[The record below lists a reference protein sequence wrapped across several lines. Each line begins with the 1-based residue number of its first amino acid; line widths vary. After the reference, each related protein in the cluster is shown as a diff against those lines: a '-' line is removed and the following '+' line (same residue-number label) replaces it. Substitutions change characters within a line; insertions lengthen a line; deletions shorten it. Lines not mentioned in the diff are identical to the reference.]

1 MGTPEIPL
9 ADLFQY
15 DEIYWVPVDRG
26 SNEIQLMS
34 PTQTIDSSNQA
45 QDSSS
50 LPKENMSGREA
61 ANIPET
67 IENSFDSEPSLDG
80 ESSRSNVSI
89 STPWVIIGHIS
100 ELEKAR
106 LTLIFSAPPMLLS
119 AKDWSI
125 YEPKDDEEPILSEFV
140 KKAGANKF
148 IFLGQQPAVWQS
160 DFHVTEL
167 VHLEGKSVYFFPRL
181 ISTLTDTEKSLKL
194 VFWNALKS
202 MI

>member
-1 MGTPEIPL
+1 MKAEENQLP
-9 ADLFQY
+9 DLFQY
-15 DEIYWVPVDRG
+15 DEIYWVPADRG
-26 SNEIQLMS
+26 LNEIQLVS
-34 PTQTIDSSNQA
+34 STQTIDSNQV

-50 LPKENMSGREA
+50 LSKENEARRVA
-61 ANIPET
+61 ANLPES
-67 IENSFDSEPSLDG
+67 IENSFESEPSLDG
-80 ESSRSNVSI
+80 ESSKSNISI
-89 STPWVIIGHIS
+89 STPWVVIGHIS

-125 YEPKDDEEPILSEFV
+125 YEPKDDEPILSEFV

-167 VHLEGKSVYFFPRL
+167 VPLEGKSVYFFPRL

-194 VFWNALKS
+194 VFWNAMKS

>member
-1 MGTPEIPL
+1 MKAEESHL

-15 DEIYWVPVDRG
+15 DEIYWVPADRG

-34 PTQTIDSSNQA
+34 SPQTIDSNQVPVT
-45 QDSSS
+45 SSS
-50 LPKENMSGREA
+50 PKENLAGRVA
-61 ANIPET
+61 TNQPAS
-67 IENSFDSEPSLDG
+67 IENSFESEPSLDG
-80 ESSRSNVSI
+80 ESSQSNISI
-89 STPWVIIGHIS
+89 STPWVIVGNIS
-100 ELEKAR
+100 ELEKSR

-125 YEPKDDEEPILSEFV
+125 YEPKDDEPILSEFV
-140 KKAGANKF
+140 KNAGANKF

-167 VHLEGKSVYFFPRL
+167 VSLEGKSVYFFPRL

>member
-1 MGTPEIPL
+1 MRAEESHL

-15 DEIYWVPVDRG
+15 DEIYWVPADRG

-34 PTQTIDSSNQA
+34 SPQTIDSNQVPVT
-45 QDSSS
+45 SSS
-50 LPKENMSGREA
+50 PKENVAGRAA
-61 ANIPET
+61 ANLPET
-67 IENSFDSEPSLDG
+67 IENSFESVPSLDG
-80 ESSRSNVSI
+80 ESTKINVSI

-100 ELEKAR
+100 ELEKSR

-125 YEPKDDEEPILSEFV
+125 YEPKDDEPILSEFV
-140 KKAGANKF
+140 KNAGANKF

-167 VHLEGKSVYFFPRL
+167 VSLEGKSVYFFPRL

>member
-1 MGTPEIPL
+1 MKAEENHL

-15 DEIYWVPVDRG
+15 DEIYWVPADRE
-26 SNEIQLMS
+26 SNEIQLVS
-34 PTQTIDSSNQA
+34 STQTIDSSNQV
-45 QDSSS
+45 QDNSSS
-50 LPKENMSGREA
+50 PKENVAGRAA
-61 ANIPET
+61 ANLPET
-67 IENSFDSEPSLDG
+67 IEHSFESVPSLDG
-80 ESSRSNVSI
+80 ESTKKNNPI

-125 YEPKDDEEPILSEFV
+125 YEPKDDEPILSEFV
-140 KKAGANKF
+140 KTAGANKF
-148 IFLGQQPAVWQS
+148 IFLGQQPAIWQS

-167 VHLEGKSVYFFPRL
+167 VQLEGKSVYFFPRL
-181 ISTLTDTEKSLKL
+181 ISTLMDTEKSLKL

>member
-1 MGTPEIPL
+1 MKAEESHL

-15 DEIYWVPVDRG
+15 DEIYWVPADRG
-26 SNEIQLMS
+26 SNEIQLVSS
-34 PTQTIDSSNQA
+34 PKTIDSPNQV
-45 QDSSS
+45 QLTSSS
-50 LPKENMSGREA
+50 PKENVAGRVTTNQPA
-61 ANIPET
+61 S
-67 IENSFDSEPSLDG
+67 IENSFESVPSLDG
-80 ESSRSNVSI
+80 ESTKKNNPI

-100 ELEKAR
+100 ELEKSR

-125 YEPKDDEEPILSEFV
+125 YEPKDDEPILSEFV
-140 KKAGANKF
+140 KNAEANKF

-160 DFHVTEL
+160 NFHVTEL
-167 VHLEGKSVYFFPRL
+167 VSLEGKSVYFFPRL

>member
-1 MGTPEIPL
+1 MKAEESHL

-15 DEIYWVPVDRG
+15 DEIYWVPADRG

-34 PTQTIDSSNQA
+34 SPQTIDSNQVPVT
-45 QDSSS
+45 SSS
-50 LPKENMSGREA
+50 PKENVAGRAA
-61 ANIPET
+61 ANLPET
-67 IENSFDSEPSLDG
+67 IENSFESVPSLDG
-80 ESSRSNVSI
+80 ESTKINVSI

-100 ELEKAR
+100 ELEKSR

-125 YEPKDDEEPILSEFV
+125 YEPKDDEPILSEFV

-167 VHLEGKSVYFFPRL
+167 VSLEGKSVYFFPRL

>member
-1 MGTPEIPL
+1 MKAEENHL

-15 DEIYWVPVDRG
+15 DEIYWVPADRG
-26 SNEIQLMS
+26 SVEMPVKTS
-34 PTQTIDSSNQA
+34 SQTIDSNQVPY
-45 QDSSS
+45 SSS
-50 LPKENMSGREA
+50 SPKENVAGRAA
-61 ANIPET
+61 ANIPES
-67 IENSFDSEPSLDG
+67 IEHSFESEPSLDG
-80 ESSRSNVSI
+80 ESSKSNISI

-100 ELEKAR
+100 ELEKSR

-125 YEPKDDEEPILSEFV
+125 YEPKDDEPMLSEFV
-140 KKAGANKF
+140 KQAGANKF
-148 IFLGQQPAVWQS
+148 IFLGQQPAIWQS

-167 VHLEGKSVYFFPRL
+167 VQLEGKSVYFFPRL

>member
-1 MGTPEIPL
+1 MKVEENNL

-15 DEIYWVPVDRG
+15 DEIYWVPADRG
-26 SNEIQLMS
+26 SVEMPVKTSSQM
-34 PTQTIDSSNQA
+34 IDSNQV

-50 LPKENMSGREA
+50 SPKENVAVRA
-61 ANIPET
+61 ATNQPES
-67 IENSFDSEPSLDG
+67 IEHSFESEPSLDG
-80 ESSRSNVSI
+80 ESSKSNISI
-89 STPWVIIGHIS
+89 STPWVVIGHIS

-125 YEPKDDEEPILSEFV
+125 YEPQDDEPMLSEFV
-140 KKAGANKF
+140 KQAGANKF

-167 VHLEGKSVYFFPRL
+167 VLLEGKSVYFFPRL

-194 VFWNALKS
+194 VFWNAMKS

>member
-1 MGTPEIPL
+1 MKAEENHL

-15 DEIYWVPVDRG
+15 DEIYWVPADRE

-34 PTQTIDSSNQA
+34 PNKIIDSSNQV
-45 QDSSS
+45 QQSSS
-50 LPKENMSGREA
+50 LPKENVAGRVA
-61 ANIPET
+61 TNLPES
-67 IENSFDSEPSLDG
+67 IEHSFESKPSLDE
-80 ESSRSNVSI
+80 ESSKSNITI

-125 YEPKDDEEPILSEFV
+125 YEPKDDEPTLSEFV
-140 KKAGANKF
+140 KTAGANKF
-148 IFLGQQPAVWQS
+148 IFLGQQPAIWQS

-167 VHLEGKSVYFFPRL
+167 VQLEGKSVYFFPRL

>member
-1 MGTPEIPL
+1 MKAEESHL

-15 DEIYWVPVDRG
+15 DEIYWVPADRG

-34 PTQTIDSSNQA
+34 SPQTIDSNQVPVT
-45 QDSSS
+45 SSS
-50 LPKENMSGREA
+50 PKENVAGRAA
-61 ANIPET
+61 ANLPET
-67 IENSFDSEPSLDG
+67 IENSFESVPSLDG
-80 ESSRSNVSI
+80 ESTKKNNPI

-100 ELEKAR
+100 ELEKSR

-167 VHLEGKSVYFFPRL
+167 VSLEGKSVYFFPRL

>member
-1 MGTPEIPL
+1 MKAEESHL

-15 DEIYWVPVDRG
+15 DEIYWVPADRG

-34 PTQTIDSSNQA
+34 SPQTIDSNQVPVT
-45 QDSSS
+45 SSS
-50 LPKENMSGREA
+50 PKENVAGRVA
-61 ANIPET
+61 TNQPAS
-67 IENSFDSEPSLDG
+67 IENSFESVPSLDG
-80 ESSRSNVSI
+80 ESAKINVSI

-125 YEPKDDEEPILSEFV
+125 YEPKDDEPILSEFV
-140 KKAGANKF
+140 KNAGANKF

-167 VHLEGKSVYFFPRL
+167 VSLEGKSVYFFPRL

>member
-1 MGTPEIPL
+1 MKAEESHL

-15 DEIYWVPVDRG
+15 DEIYWVPADRG
-26 SNEIQLMS
+26 SNEIQLVS
-34 PTQTIDSSNQA
+34 STQTIDSNQV
-45 QDSSS
+45 QDSSLS
-50 LPKENMSGREA
+50 SKENVAGRVA
-61 ANIPET
+61 ANLPES
-67 IENSFDSEPSLDG
+67 IENSFESEPSLDG
-80 ESSRSNVSI
+80 ESSKSNISI
-89 STPWVIIGHIS
+89 STPWVVIGHIS

-125 YEPKDDEEPILSEFV
+125 YEPKDDEPILSEFV
-140 KKAGANKF
+140 KQAGANKF

-167 VHLEGKSVYFFPRL
+167 VPLEGKSVYFFPRL

-194 VFWNALKS
+194 VFWNAMKS

>member
-1 MGTPEIPL
+1 MKAEESHL

-15 DEIYWVPVDRG
+15 DEIYWVPADRG

-34 PTQTIDSSNQA
+34 SPQTIDSNQVPVT
-45 QDSSS
+45 SSS
-50 LPKENMSGREA
+50 PKENVAGRVA
-61 ANIPET
+61 TNQPAS
-67 IENSFDSEPSLDG
+67 IENSFESVPSLDG
-80 ESSRSNVSI
+80 ESAKINVSI

-100 ELEKAR
+100 ELEKSR

-125 YEPKDDEEPILSEFV
+125 YEPKDDEPILSEFV
-140 KKAGANKF
+140 KNAGANKF

-160 DFHVTEL
+160 DFRVTEL
-167 VHLEGKSVYFFPRL
+167 VPLEGKSVYFFPRL

>member
-1 MGTPEIPL
+1 MKAEESHL

-15 DEIYWVPVDRG
+15 DEIYWVPADRG
-26 SNEIQLMS
+26 SNEIQLVSS
-34 PTQTIDSSNQA
+34 PKTIDSPNQV
-45 QDSSS
+45 QLTSSS
-50 LPKENMSGREA
+50 PKENVAGRVTTNQPA
-61 ANIPET
+61 S
-67 IENSFDSEPSLDG
+67 IENSFESVPSLDG
-80 ESSRSNVSI
+80 ESTKINVTI

-100 ELEKAR
+100 ELEKSR

-125 YEPKDDEEPILSEFV
+125 YEPKDDEPILSEFV
-140 KKAGANKF
+140 KNAGANKF

-167 VHLEGKSVYFFPRL
+167 VPLEGKSVYFFPRL

-194 VFWNALKS
+194 VFWNAMKS

>member
-1 MGTPEIPL
+1 MKAEESHL

-15 DEIYWVPVDRG
+15 DEIYWVPADRG
-26 SNEIQLMS
+26 LNEIQLVS
-34 PTQTIDSSNQA
+34 STQTIDSNQV
-45 QDSSS
+45 QDSSLS
-50 LPKENMSGREA
+50 SKENVAGRVA
-61 ANIPET
+61 ANLPES
-67 IENSFDSEPSLDG
+67 IENSFESEPSLDG
-80 ESSRSNVSI
+80 ESSKSNISI
-89 STPWVIIGHIS
+89 STPWVVIGHIS

-125 YEPKDDEEPILSEFV
+125 YEPKDDEPILSEFV

-167 VHLEGKSVYFFPRL
+167 VPLEGKSVYFFPRL

-194 VFWNALKS
+194 VFWNAMKS

>member
-1 MGTPEIPL
+1 MKAEESHL

-15 DEIYWVPVDRG
+15 DEIYWVPADRG

-34 PTQTIDSSNQA
+34 SPQTIDSNQVPVT
-45 QDSSS
+45 SSS
-50 LPKENMSGREA
+50 PKENVAGRVA
-61 ANIPET
+61 TNQPAS
-67 IENSFDSEPSLDG
+67 IENSFESVPSLDG
-80 ESSRSNVSI
+80 ESAKINVSI

-100 ELEKAR
+100 ELEKSR

-125 YEPKDDEEPILSEFV
+125 YEPKDDEPILSEFV
-140 KKAGANKF
+140 KNAGANKF

-167 VHLEGKSVYFFPRL
+167 VSLEGKSVYFFPRL

>member
-1 MGTPEIPL
+1 MKAEESHL

-15 DEIYWVPVDRG
+15 DEIYWVPADRG

-34 PTQTIDSSNQA
+34 SPQTIDSNQVPVT
-45 QDSSS
+45 SSS
-50 LPKENMSGREA
+50 PKENVAGRAA
-61 ANIPET
+61 ANLPET
-67 IENSFDSEPSLDG
+67 IENSFESVPSLDG
-80 ESSRSNVSI
+80 ESTKIIVSI

-100 ELEKAR
+100 ELEKSR

-125 YEPKDDEEPILSEFV
+125 YEPKDDEPILSEFV
-140 KKAGANKF
+140 KNAGANKF

-167 VHLEGKSVYFFPRL
+167 VSLEGKSVYFFPRL

>member
-1 MGTPEIPL
+1 MKAEENYL

-15 DEIYWVPVDRG
+15 DEIYWVPADRE
-26 SNEIQLMS
+26 SNEIQLVS
-34 PTQTIDSSNQA
+34 STQTIDSSNQV
-45 QDSSS
+45 QDNSSS
-50 LPKENMSGREA
+50 PKENVAGRA
-61 ANIPET
+61 ATNLPET
-67 IENSFDSEPSLDG
+67 IEHSFESVPSLDG
-80 ESSRSNVSI
+80 ESTKKNNPI

-125 YEPKDDEEPILSEFV
+125 YAPKDDEPILSEFV
-140 KKAGANKF
+140 KTAGANKF
-148 IFLGQQPAVWQS
+148 IFLGQQPAIWQS

-167 VHLEGKSVYFFPRL
+167 VQLEGKSVYFFPRL
-181 ISTLTDTEKSLKL
+181 ISTLMDTEKSLKL

>member
-1 MGTPEIPL
+1 MKAEESHL

-15 DEIYWVPVDRG
+15 DEIYWVPADRG
-26 SNEIQLMS
+26 SNEIQLVSS
-34 PTQTIDSSNQA
+34 PKTIDSPNQV
-45 QDSSS
+45 QLTSSS
-50 LPKENMSGREA
+50 PKENVAGRVTTNQPA
-61 ANIPET
+61 S
-67 IENSFDSEPSLDG
+67 IENSFESVPSLDG
-80 ESSRSNVSI
+80 ESTKKNNPI

-100 ELEKAR
+100 ELEKSR

-125 YEPKDDEEPILSEFV
+125 YEPKDDEPILSEFV
-140 KKAGANKF
+140 KNAEANKF

-167 VHLEGKSVYFFPRL
+167 VSLEGKSVYFFPRL

>member
-1 MGTPEIPL
+1 MKAEESHL

-15 DEIYWVPVDRG
+15 DEIYWVPADRG
-26 SNEIQLMS
+26 SNEIQLVS
-34 PTQTIDSSNQA
+34 STQTIDSNQV
-45 QDSSS
+45 QDSSLS
-50 LPKENMSGREA
+50 SKENVAGRVA
-61 ANIPET
+61 ANLPES
-67 IENSFDSEPSLDG
+67 IENSFESEPSLDG
-80 ESSRSNVSI
+80 ESSKSNISI
-89 STPWVIIGHIS
+89 STPWVVIGHIS

-125 YEPKDDEEPILSEFV
+125 YEPQDDEPMLSEFV

-167 VHLEGKSVYFFPRL
+167 VPLEGKSVYFFPRL

-194 VFWNALKS
+194 VFWNAMKS

>member
-50 LPKENMSGREA
+50 LPKENMPGREA

-125 YEPKDDEEPILSEFV
+125 YEPKDDEPILSEFV
-140 KKAGANKF
+140 KEAGAKKF

-167 VHLEGKSVYFFPRL
+167 VSLEGKSVYFFPRL

>member
-1 MGTPEIPL
+1 MKAEENHL

-15 DEIYWVPVDRG
+15 DEIYWVPADRE

-34 PTQTIDSSNQA
+34 PNQIIDSSNQV
-45 QDSSS
+45 QHSSS
-50 LPKENMSGREA
+50 LPKENVAGRVA
-61 ANIPET
+61 TNLPEP
-67 IENSFDSEPSLDG
+67 IEHSFESEPSLDG
-80 ESSRSNVSI
+80 ESSKSKFSI
-89 STPWVIIGHIS
+89 STPWVVVGNIS

-125 YEPKDDEEPILSEFV
+125 YEPKDDELTLSEFV
-140 KKAGANKF
+140 KQAGANKF
-148 IFLGQQPAVWQS
+148 IFLGQQPAIWQS

-167 VHLEGKSVYFFPRL
+167 VQLESKSVYFFPRL

>member
-1 MGTPEIPL
+1 MKAEESHL

-15 DEIYWVPVDRG
+15 DEIYWVPADRG

-34 PTQTIDSSNQA
+34 SPQTIDSNQVPVT
-45 QDSSS
+45 SSS
-50 LPKENMSGREA
+50 PKENVAGRAA
-61 ANIPET
+61 ANLPET
-67 IENSFDSEPSLDG
+67 IENSFESVPSLDG
-80 ESSRSNVSI
+80 ESAKINVSI

-100 ELEKAR
+100 ELEKSR

-125 YEPKDDEEPILSEFV
+125 YEPKDDEPILSEFV
-140 KKAGANKF
+140 KNAGANKF

-167 VHLEGKSVYFFPRL
+167 VSLEGKSVYFFPRL